1 MAAPDNATLLDFE
14 SQYEDAT
21 KTYLDAISGTPFE
34 QVLTPR
40 TLHSV
45 ENNLE
50 TPRAMVRMTSSGINP
65 AEQEAK
71 RTTDGARYYCHYNGQ
86 LEITVATRRNATG
99 QDHGK
104 LRGWLR
110 VAMLGASAAFNSN
123 TVPYYQTLRLYES
136 GASQTF
142 DGENDEI
149 ISALTYDLEWYIKP
163 DQWAA
168 S

>member
-21 KTYLDAISGTPFE
+21 VTYLEGISGTPFE
-34 QVLTPR
+34 QVLTTR
-40 TLHSV
+40 TLNSV
-45 ENNLE
+45 EGNLE
-50 TPRAMVRMTSSGINP
+50 TPRAMVRMTSAGINQ
-65 AEQEAK
+65 AEQEAT
-71 RTTDGARYYCHYNGQ
+71 RTTDGERYYCHYNGQ
-86 LEITVATRRNATG
+86 IEVTAATRRNDVT

-110 VAMLGASAAFNSN
+110 VAMLGATAAYNSN
-123 TVPYYQTLRLYES
+123 TVPYYQTLRLRES
-136 GASQTF
+136 GADQTF
-142 DGENDEI
+142 DADNDEI
-149 ISALTYDLEWYIKP
+149 VSALTYDIEWFIKP